1 MNVTIFALAGVALVT
16 LAGLSRRQS
25 VDLGTVPD
33 WTPQKAQDATS
44 ATVRYL
50 GASYEHAR
58 LVDAQTLTTREWA
71 RVEREAVIAEREERL
86 RAMKPKAPALTFK
99 RRVVNG

>member
-1 MNVTIFALAGVALVT
+1 METTLAALVGVALVT

-33 WTPQKAQDATS
+33 WTDQKAQDATS

-58 LVDAQTLTTREWA
+58 LVDAQTPTTREWA

-86 RAMKPKAPALTFK
+86 RAMTRPPAPALRFQQK
-99 RRVVNG
+99 RRA